1 MDNPQT
7 NPLAMG
13 TLLTDGSKK
22 NQRVYTI
29 KKVLGRGG
37 FGITYLAESTIYDG
51 NIPQQVSYTI
61 KEFCLSD
68 ICTRNDEGTISVTEG
83 KMGEYDEA
91 RKDFLREAERLHQMS
106 HEGIVPV
113 NEVFEANGTVYYVM
127 QYLGETSLKKY
138 VKDLGGQLDE
148 NEARRIIAKIANALD
163 YIHQKKVTHLDVKPE
178 NVMLVPGRDGHLN
191 PVLIDFGLATHYK
204 SNGSM
209 TSRHGVTGVSDG
221 YSPLEQYAGI
231 EQFAPEADIYALG
244 ATFYYMLTGEAPKKA
259 ANMSMQILYSTL
271 PEGLMD
277 STVDALRN
285 AMQKLPEKR
294 TRSISAFLAD
304 LDVDMVADGGE
315 RYDAGATRRQ
325 VTKKAV
331 SSASTTDYKKI
342 GIYAAIALAV
352 VAVAVLLVVLLGG
365 KSKTESS
372 DDERDYAEEDSTE
385 MIDSLAY
392 VESDGTT
399 GATTQHNPNEVDS
412 IAAAAE
418 PAKPQQQAQVQ
429 QQEQAPAKEQATS
442 RGTLN
447 LGGATWRGGIV
458 NGKPDGEG
466 TMTFH
471 TSRMIDS
478 NAPQYMAEPGD
489 RVKGTYVNGHLE
501 QGTWLKAD
509 GTSEYIYIGS

>member
-13 TLLTDGSKK
+13 TQLTDGSKK

-51 NIPQQVSYTI
+51 NIPQQVNYTI

-138 VKDLGGQLDE
+138 VKDLGGRLDE
-148 NEARRIIAKIANALD
+148 DEARRIIAKMAAALD

-178 NVMLVPGRDGHLN
+178 NVMLVPGRDGRLN

-204 SNGSM
+204 SNGTM
-209 TSRHGVTGVSDG
+209 TSRHGITGVSDG

-244 ATFYYMLTGEAPKKA
+244 ATFYFMLTGEAPKKA
-259 ANMSMQILYSTL
+259 ANMSMQVLYSTL

-304 LDVDMVADGGE
+304 LDVDMVRGNE
-315 RYDAGATRRQ
+315 EQYDAGATRRQ
-325 VTKKAV
+325 VTKKTAP
-331 SSASTTDYKKI
+331 SASTTDYKKI

-365 KSKTESS
+365 KSKTDTA

-385 MIDSLAY
+385 MVDSLAAA
-392 VESDGTT
+392 EDATT
-399 GATTQHNPNEVDS
+399 GATVQHNPNEVDS

-418 PAKPQQQAQVQ
+418 PVKPQK
-429 QQEQAPAKEQATS
+429 QEQAQPQKQEQTAQQS
-442 RGTLN
+442 EPRSLN
-447 LGGATWRGGIV
+447 LGYATWNGPV
-458 NGKPDGEG
+458 KNGKPDGEG
-466 TMTFH
+466 TMVFH
-471 TSRMIDS
+471 SSHMIRGGYPYKAESGDKVRGYYS
-478 NAPQYMAEPGD
+478 NGQ
-489 RVKGTYVNGHLE
+489 LE
-501 QGTWLKAD
+501 YGTWIKSD
-509 GTSEYIYIGS
+509 GSTEQLMIGG